1 MGADDAISRLESAL
15 AQERLARQTAERL
28 YEDLQKELVALKH
41 ELKHEFALRGR
52 NAAER
57 IAEASSLQDALIE
70 LDRLRERDRWQKK
83 QSQLVIEVLQTLG
96 SLVDPQTAPQAA
108 LRVMANTLGTQC
120 LGLLHARSSGEPL
133 VVLTH
138 DRWWDRFA
146 QEASLLDYLHG
157 RQMRV
162 ITRMESLPL
171 GLELLQQWPDGPLDL
186 LASARV
192 DREQSRF
199 LLIIGASTAECEA
212 QGLRLLLPRMATLVA
227 ESLQRREDS
236 LYHEKVEAEL
246 AQSRRLEALG
256 SLASGIAHEMNTPMQ
271 YISDNLHF
279 MKDAALE
286 LTVAVDQIAAI
297 GRDAGLGEDIDKIL
311 TRADY
316 SFLRA
321 EIPAAVEQSIA
332 GTRRLSE
339 IIKAIKTFSYADA
352 SGRERFNP
360 AEVIDNCLLVSR
372 QAWKNVAEVRVEFDK
387 KSTLIQG
394 DPVRL
399 SQAVIAL
406 ISNSCEAIQSEPGW
420 DKHKHRGLIGIT
432 TQVLEHDYLVRFDDS
447 GPGIPAALRTRIFD
461 PFFTT
466 KGVGK
471 GMGRGLNQCRS
482 IIVKG
487 FGGRIE
493 VDDSPLGG
501 ARINLW
507 LPLVRV
513 NQAQAVDSPEPTV

>member
-1 MGADDAISRLESAL
+1 MGADESISQLESAL
-15 AQERLARQTAERL
+15 AQERLARQTAERRYDHL
-28 YEDLQKELVALKH
+28 KRELVDLKH
-41 ELKHEFALRGR
+41 ELKHELALRGR

-83 QSQLVIEVLQTLG
+83 QSALVIDVLQALG

-108 LRVMANTLGTQC
+108 LRVIGNMLGTQC
-120 LGLLHARSSGEPL
+120 IGLLHARSASQPP
-133 VVLTH
+133 VVLAH
-138 DRWWDRFA
+138 EPWWDRFA
-146 QEASLLDYLHG
+146 QEGSLLAYLDG

-162 ITRMESLPL
+162 ITQIESVPL
-171 GLELLQQWPDGPLDL
+171 GRELLTQWPDGNLDL
-186 LASARV
+186 LASVRV
-192 DREQSRF
+192 ERDQSLF

-227 ESLQRREDS
+227 EALQRREDAI
-236 LYHEKVEAEL
+236 YREKVEVEL
-246 AQSRRLEALG
+246 AQARRLEALG

-279 MKDAALE
+279 IKDAALE
-286 LTVAVDQIAAI
+286 ITVAMDQMAAI
-297 GRDAGLGEDIDKIL
+297 GRDAGLGFDVDKIL

-321 EIPAAVEQSIA
+321 EIPAAVEQSIT

-352 SGRERFNP
+352 SDRERFNP
-360 AEVIDNCLLVSR
+360 TEVIDNCLLVSR
-372 QAWKNVAEVRVEFDK
+372 RVWKNVAEVQVEFDENPVQ
-387 KSTLIQG
+387 IQG

-406 ISNSCEAIQSEPGW
+406 ISNACEAIQTQPGW
-420 DKHKHRGLIGIT
+420 RGPKHRGSIKIT
-432 TQVLEHDYLVRFDDS
+432 IQNFEHDCLIVFDDS

-466 KGVGK
+466 KEVGK
-471 GMGRGLNQCRS
+471 GMGQGLNQCQS

-507 LPLVRV
+507 LPLAGHES
-513 NQAQAVDSPEPTV
+513 NTGD